1 MRIFKAF
8 ILLGAGAAA
17 VGGLYQLIQSSSET
31 GSVPSF
37 VSDESLA
44 ASRVVGHAEIEPAID
59 VPLED
64 AAESVVVDAA
74 DRPEADSFYSR
85 NEDRMFEPVA
95 ALPEA
100 AALPVGEFNHPAT
113 MQMEPP
119 LQAIGAAWLN
129 DQGGNFTMPLPN
141 GDELEIQVE
150 RFVAIGETGG
160 EFVGTVKGYPESSV
174 KLSYRGNGEAGTIRL
189 PSENRMYVMLP
200 GEDGS
205 VIFQERENADR
216 ASFATPPIPLDAI
229 SVAPSFIPPPPP
241 KIFEGES
248 STF

>member
-8 ILLGAGAAA
+8 ILLAAGAAA

-64 AAESVVVDAA
+64 AA

-95 ALPEA
+95 APPEA

-229 SVAPSFIPPPPP
+229 SVAPNFIPPPPP